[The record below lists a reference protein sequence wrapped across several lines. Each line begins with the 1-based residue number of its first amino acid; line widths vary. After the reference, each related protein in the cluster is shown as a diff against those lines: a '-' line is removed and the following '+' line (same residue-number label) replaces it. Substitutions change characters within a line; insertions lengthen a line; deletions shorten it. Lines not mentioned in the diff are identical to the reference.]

1 MRRSP
6 RGSFFPNLLFNI
18 ILNADGLIPAAVLT
32 ALHFIFDI
40 SLKWALAAVLVWL
53 FIIILNVAV
62 LATVSRTAS
71 SPERPKK
78 NRNPY
83 SAKNEDVFKN

>member
-1 MRRSP
+1 MRRSS

-32 ALHFIFDI
+32 ALHFILDI
-40 SLKWALAAVLVWL
+40 SLKWALAAALVWA
-53 FIIILNVAV
+53 FMIILNMAV
-62 LATVSRTAS
+62 LTAVSRS
-71 SPERPKK
+71 SSTPERPTK

-83 SAKNEDVFKN
+83 SAKNGDIFKN